1 MSFRRKNLSAAV
13 HFATLAFISSQANA
27 QLEEVIVTATKRAAL
42 AQDIPVS
49 VQALGGES
57 LQQLGVSNFDEYV
70 QFLPN
75 VVQQGRGPGQSEIYI
90 RGIATEQSNNTVSS
104 VQGSSPAVA
113 LYVDE
118 QPVSFGGRNLDI
130 YTADMARV
138 EVLPGPQGT
147 LFGASSQSGTVR
159 LITNKPS
166 IEGFSAGFRGDF
178 GSTKGGEFSTSTE
191 GFINIPLSDTIAVR
205 AVLYNDNQ
213 GGWIDNVR
221 GSFNSNDQELIN
233 VMNRNQIFA
242 AGIADGATLARPTN
256 EDLIKDDFND
266 ATYKGARFGF
276 SWLINEDWDV
286 LVQHAQQQLE
296 TEGSFEYSPVLNDEE
311 KNQIYSP
318 NFNDDEFG
326 LTTWTLNGRLAG
338 LDLVYTGGFL
348 NREVNQISDYTL
360 YTFGGGYQVYYICN
374 GGTYTAQGECFD
386 PRKQYLDSTD
396 SERTTHEFRIT
407 TDAAKRWRITAGVYY
422 DEVET
427 QSIGQFQYF
436 GAVEAGFNSANI
448 PGPRADRNSIE
459 GVNNFSARG
468 EITTFQ
474 NDFTREEDQLAF
486 FGEIGFDI
494 TDDLTLTVGA
504 RHYDI
509 DFSLKGATGSSFG
522 CKGFDVNDAANA
534 GDDRIVSRPD
544 GSLGCDGNGN
554 NVTQRLR
561 DLGVAG
567 ETADLGSDGVA
578 NESDTI
584 TKVTLGW
591 HAAEDVLLYATYS
604 QGFRPLVTNR
614 NAGAP
619 SGNQSGVFAGYVV
632 PAVATTDELTNFEVG
647 IKSEWLD
654 GNLRINAT
662 YYDSEVEDL
671 QTTRFDPSNIAFLV
685 FIENIGD
692 ADVNGIDLDFQWAAS
707 PGLLISGAA
716 SYVDSEITSLNPQ
729 LEGIAVPKGSELP
742 FTAEFSANLRARYEW
757 DMLAFGGEGFVQ
769 GSAVY
774 TGDRKAGIIGNAFLA
789 EDTARRIYGTGT
801 GLKIEDEG
809 GTHGSTAVATA
820 SPGSFGLTTDAD
832 GATFF
837 KNGRYV
843 AESYVTFN
851 LSAGVRKDSWLAEL
865 YVNNVSDENAVSNIS
880 TFDYIPT
887 VTPIRPRTV
896 GFRVS
901 YDFE

>member
-1 MSFRRKNLSAAV
+1 MSFRPRTLSVAV
-13 HFATLAFISSQANA
+13 HLATLALFSTHANA

-57 LQQLGVSNFDEYV
+57 LNQLGVSNFDEYV

-118 QPVSFGGRNLDI
+118 QPVSFGGRNLDV
-130 YTADMARV
+130 YAADLARI

-166 IEGFSAGFRGDF
+166 FEGFAAGFRGDF
-178 GSTKGGEFSTSTE
+178 GSTRGGETSNSTE
-191 GFINIPLSDTIAVR
+191 VYINVPVSDSVAVR
-205 AVLYNDNQ
+205 AVVYNDNQ

-221 GSFNSNDQELIN
+221 GSFNTNDQELIN

-242 AGIADGATLARPTN
+242 AGIVDGATLGRATN
-256 EDLIKDDFND
+256 EDLIKEDFND
-266 ATYKGARFGF
+266 ATYKGIRLGA
-276 SWLINEDWDV
+276 SWLINEDWDI
-286 LVQHAQQQLE
+286 LVQHTQQELE
-296 TEGSFEYSPVLNDEE
+296 TEGSFEYSPVLNEDE
-311 KNQIYSP
+311 NQIYSP

-326 LTTWTLNGRLAG
+326 LTTWTLNGRAAG

-348 NREVNQISDYTL
+348 DREVNQISDYTL

-374 GGTYTAQGECFD
+374 GGTYTAQEQCFD
-386 PRKQYLDSTD
+386 PRKQYLDSTN

-407 TDAAKRWRITAGVYY
+407 TDSSRRWRVTAGVYY

-427 QSIGQFQYF
+427 ESVGQFQYF
-436 GAVEAGFNSANI
+436 GAPQAGFNSANI
-448 PGPRADRNSIE
+448 PGPRADRNNIE
-459 GVNNFSARG
+459 GVTNFNARG

-474 NDFTREEDQLAF
+474 NDFTREEEQLAF
-486 FGEIGFDI
+486 FGEISFDI
-494 TDDLTLTVGA
+494 TDDIDVTFGA

-522 CKGFDVNDAANA
+522 CKGFDVNDPANA
-534 GDDRIVSRPD
+534 GDDRIATRPD

-567 ETADLGSDGVA
+567 ETQDLGSDGVA

-584 TKVTLGW
+584 YKFTLGW
-591 HAAEDVLLYATYS
+591 RPMEDVLLYATHS

-619 SGNQSGVFAGYVV
+619 SGNQTGVFAGYVV
-632 PAVATTDELTNFEVG
+632 PAVATTDELTNTEIG

-654 GNLRINAT
+654 GNLRFNAT
-662 YYDSEVEDL
+662 YYTSEVEDL

-692 ADVNGIDLDFQWAAS
+692 ADVDGIDLDFQWAAT
-707 PGLLISGAA
+707 PNLLISGAA
-716 SYVDSEITSLNPQ
+716 SWVDSEITSLNPQ

-742 FTAEFSANLRARYEW
+742 FTAEFSANIRARYEW
-757 DMLAFGGEGFVQ
+757 DMPAFGGEGFVQ
-769 GSAVY
+769 GSFVY
-774 TGDRKAGIIGNAFLA
+774 TGDRKAGIIGNAYLA
-789 EDTARRIYGTGT
+789 EDTARRIYGAGT
-801 GLKIEDEG
+801 GLKIADEG

-820 SPGSFGLTTDAD
+820 TPGSFGLTTDAD
-832 GATFF
+832 GTTFF
-837 KNGRYV
+837 RNGRYV
-843 AESYVTFN
+843 AESYVLFN

-865 YVNNVSDENAVSNIS
+865 YVNNVADEEAVSNIS

-887 VTPIRPRTV
+887 VTPIRPRTI